1 MKLSA
6 ARTDVKGAFTFAFRL
21 PTSALLLLALGASAA
36 APPPQQLVVR
46 IAAIGDLHGHLRPPP
61 ERITLPDGTR
71 VAAGGVARMATAV
84 QRLRAQGPHFVFV
97 SAGDL
102 VGASPLLSAYFDD
115 EPAIEAMNLMGL
127 DFNGIGNHEFDSG
140 VGHLKR
146 LLIGG
151 CPESGCRS
159 GQAYGGA
166 RFPVLAANVIER
178 STGKPLFAPY
188 AVKEFDGVKVAFI
201 GVTLRATPV
210 ILSPRAVEGLE
221 FRDEADTV
229 NALIPQLRRQGIE
242 AIVVLMHQGG
252 YTKGGHHECVNLSG
266 PVIGI
271 VERLDPAVDVVVSAH
286 THQAYLCR
294 VGGRLVTS
302 AGPYGR
308 LVTDIELRMDRASR
322 DVVSATAV
330 NRVVGPEL
338 AEDAAQAALVAR
350 YAALA
355 APIARVVGR
364 VAATVS
370 RRVSTDGES
379 AMGKLIADAQLE
391 ATKEAGAVIAF
402 MNAGGVRAPL
412 DHSGDGTITYADI
425 YAAYTFDNTLVT
437 MTLNGAQIARL
448 LEQQLGRAATTVL
461 QVSRGFSF
469 AWDPRLPAGQ
479 RLVQGSVTLHGK
491 PLDPRASYRVTV
503 NSFNAAGGDG
513 LTVLREG
520 RDVVRGGAA
529 REALERYV
537 ARYSPV
543 AAPTDRRARNV
554 KEE

>member
-1 MKLSA
+1 MPAGWREALLGPRNAFAVLLSA
-6 ARTDVKGAFTFAFRL
+6 FAVG
-21 PTSALLLLALGASAA
+21 ALGGAA
-36 APPPQQLVVR
+36 AQQAPLTIR

-61 ERITLPDGTR
+61 ERITLPDGSR
-71 VAAGGVARMATAV
+71 VSAGGVARMATAV
-84 QRLRAQGPHFVFV
+84 QRMRAQSPHFAFV

-102 VGASPLLSAYFDD
+102 IGASPLLSAYFDD
-115 EPAIEAMNLMGL
+115 EPVIEAMNLMGL

-146 LLIGG
+146 LLSGG
-151 CPESGCRS
+151 CPEGGCRS
-159 GQAYGGA
+159 GRAYGGA
-166 RFPVLAANVIER
+166 RFPVLAANVIDR
-178 STGKPLFAPY
+178 KTGKALFAPY

-201 GVTLRATPV
+201 GVTLRATPI

-221 FRDEADTV
+221 FRDEAESI
-229 NALIPQLRRQGIE
+229 NALVPELKRQGIE

-252 YTKGGHHECVNLSG
+252 YTRGRYNECVDFSG

-271 VERLDPAVDVVVSAH
+271 AERLDPAVDIIVSGH
-286 THQAYLCR
+286 THQAYICK

-322 DVVSATAV
+322 DVVSATAA
-330 NRVVGPEL
+330 NRVVAPDTPEN
-338 AEDAAQAALVAR
+338 AAQAALVAR

-364 VAATVS
+364 VAGTIS
-370 RRVSTDGES
+370 RRVSADGES
-379 AMGKLIADAQLE
+379 AMGKLVADAQLE
-391 ATKEAGAVIAF
+391 ATKDAGAVIAF

-412 DHSGDGTITYADI
+412 EHSGDGTITYADI
-425 YAAYTFDNTLVT
+425 YAVYPFDNKLVT
-437 MTLNGAQIARL
+437 MTLTGAQIVRL

-461 QVSRGFSF
+461 QASRGFSF

-479 RLVQGSVTLHGK
+479 RVVPGSVTLHGK
-491 PLDPRASYRVTV
+491 PLAPGAAYRVTV

-537 ARYSPV
+537 ARNSPLS
-543 AAPTDRRARNV
+543 PPSDRRARNV
-554 KEE
+554 SEE

>member
-1 MKLSA
+1 MLPRHAIAFFLSA
-6 ARTDVKGAFTFAFRL
+6 LA
-21 PTSALLLLALGASAA
+21 LLALGGAT
-36 APPPQQLVVR
+36 APQAPIVVR

-61 ERITLPDGTR
+61 ERLTLPDGNR
-71 VAAGGVARMATAV
+71 AAAGGVARLATAV
-84 QRLRAQGPHFVFV
+84 QRMRAQGPHFVLV

-102 VGASPLLSAYFDD
+102 IGASPLLSAYFDD
-115 EPAIEAMNLMGL
+115 EPVIEAMNLMGL

-140 VGHLKR
+140 VGHLRR
-146 LLIGG
+146 LLNGG
-151 CPESGCRS
+151 CPEGGCRS

-178 STGKPLFAPY
+178 RTGKPLFAPY
-188 AVKEFDGVKVAFI
+188 AVKEFDGIKVAFI
-201 GVTLRATPV
+201 GVTLRATPI

-221 FRDEADTV
+221 FRDEADTI
-229 NALIPQLRRQGIE
+229 NALVPELKRQGIE

-252 YTKGGHHECVNLSG
+252 YTRGGYNECVDFSG

-271 VERLDPAVDVVVSAH
+271 VERLDPAVDMVVSGH
-286 THQAYLCR
+286 THQAYLCK
-294 VGGRLVTS
+294 VGGRVVTS

-308 LVTDIELRMDRASR
+308 LVTEIEIRIDRASR

-330 NRVVGPEL
+330 NRVVAPEL
-338 AEDAAQAALVAR
+338 PEDAAQAALVAR

-364 VAATVS
+364 VAATIS
-370 RRVSTDGES
+370 RRVSADGES
-379 AMGKLIADAQLE
+379 AMGKLVADAQLE

-412 DHSGDGTITYADI
+412 DHAGDGPITYADI
-425 YAAYTFDNTLVT
+425 YAAYPFDNTLVT
-437 MTLNGAQIARL
+437 MTLSGAQIVRL
-448 LEQQLGRAATTVL
+448 LEQQLGRAATAVL
-461 QVSRGFSF
+461 QVSSGFSF

-479 RLVQGSVTLHGK
+479 RVVPGSVTLHGK
-491 PLDPRASYRVTV
+491 PLEPGAPYRVTV

-529 REALERYV
+529 RDALERYV

-543 AAPTDRRARNV
+543 AVPTDRRARNV
-554 KEE
+554 REE

>member
-1 MKLSA
+1 LLPRKSLALFLSFA
-6 ARTDVKGAFTFAFRL
+6 A
-21 PTSALLLLALGASAA
+21 LLALGGASAPH
-36 APPPQQLVVR
+36 APVVVR

-61 ERITLPDGTR
+61 ERVLMPDGR
-71 VAAGGVARMATAV
+71 PVVAGGVPRLATLIQRM
-84 QRLRAQGPHFVFV
+84 RAQGPHFAFV

-102 VGASPLLSAYFDD
+102 IGASPLLSAYFDD
-115 EPAIEAMNLMGL
+115 EPVIEAMNLMGL

-140 VGHLKR
+140 VGHLRR
-146 LLIGG
+146 LLNGG
-151 CPESGCRS
+151 CPEKGCRS

-188 AVKEFDGVKVAFI
+188 AVKDFDGVRVAFI
-201 GVTLRATPV
+201 GVTLRATPI
-210 ILSPRAVEGLE
+210 ILSPRAAEGLE

-229 NALIPQLRRQGIE
+229 NALVPELRRQGIE

-252 YTKGGHHECVNLSG
+252 YTRGRYNECVDFSG

-271 VERLDPAVDVVVSAH
+271 VERLDPAVDIIVSAH
-286 THQAYLCR
+286 THQAYICKI
-294 VGGRLVTS
+294 GGRLVTS

-308 LVTDIELRMDRASR
+308 LVTDIELRIDRGSR
-322 DVVSATAV
+322 DVVSAAAV

-338 AEDAAQAALVAR
+338 PEDTAQAALVAR

-355 APIARVVGR
+355 APITRVVGR

-370 RRVSTDGES
+370 RRVSADGES

-391 ATKEAGAVIAF
+391 ATQEAGAVVAF

-412 DHSGDGTITYADI
+412 EHAGDGTIAYADI
-425 YAAYTFDNTLVT
+425 YAVYPFDNALVT
-437 MTLNGAQIARL
+437 MTLSGAQIVRL
-448 LEQQLGRAATTVL
+448 LEQQLGRTGTTVL
-461 QVSRGFSF
+461 QVSRGFGF
-469 AWDPRLPAGQ
+469 AWDPRQPPGQ
-479 RLVQGSVTLHGK
+479 RVVPGSVTLHGK
-491 PLDPRASYRVTV
+491 PLDPGAPYRVTV
-503 NSFNAAGGDG
+503 NSFNWGGGDG

-520 RDVVRGGAA
+520 REVVRGGLA

-537 ARYSPV
+537 ARHSPV
-543 AAPTDRRARNV
+543 RGPAERRARNV
-554 KEE
+554 SEE